1 MSKDDDSRQKYDYK
15 KLKDLDLRQMKQMK
29 KIK

>member
-15 KLKDLDLRQMKQMK
+15 KLKDLDLGQMKQIK